1 MNIISKYT
9 KYEVQIGEYVLN
21 FMKYFHKFI

>member
-21 FMKYFHKFI
+21 YMKYFHKFI